1 MPAESPERKS
11 KAGTT
16 IPEPAELARRINR
29 LFDVMHARRDPPQTT
44 SAAAAAITER
54 GPVQLDAEAL
64 DALRA
69 GHNPGA
75 TVPELNA
82 LADHFGVTAAYLTD
96 AGTDPTVD
104 AQLNLLRTLRDNGVG
119 KIISVHACTRPHHS

>member
-1 MPAESPERKS
+1 MPVEGPQRESN
-11 KAGTT
+11 AGTT
-16 IPEPAELARRINR
+16 VPGPAELARRINR
-29 LFDVMHARRDPPQTT
+29 LFDVIHARREPPQTT

-54 GPVQLDAEAL
+54 GPVQLTAEAL

-75 TVPELNA
+75 TVAELNA

-96 AGTDPTVD
+96 AGTGRTVD
-104 AQLNLLRTLRDNGVG
+104 AQLDLLRALRDSGSGRIIGVY
-119 KIISVHACTRPHHS
+119 ACAPPP